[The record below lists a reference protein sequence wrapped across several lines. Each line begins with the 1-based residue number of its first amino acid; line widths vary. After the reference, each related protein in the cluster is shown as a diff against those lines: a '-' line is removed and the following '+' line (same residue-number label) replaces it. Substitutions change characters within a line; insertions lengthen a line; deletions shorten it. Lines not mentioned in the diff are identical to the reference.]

1 MKRCSVTVC
10 QVPRPTTYDAHLRE
24 RLLHETAAA
33 LARGGVDAVSLRRV
47 AAAAGTSTSAVYA
60 LFGGRDD
67 LVAASTAAAED
78 GFTAA
83 QVAAIATPTADP
95 VADIHALG
103 RAYRAWALANPE
115 RYTVMF
121 GGRVQRPAKGI
132 DPTDPPASI
141 VPLLTCVR
149 RLQEAGLVADR
160 HTLEV
165 ARSVWASVHGYVSLE
180 IVEGPGTEADY
191 RRHLSALLSGWGTRA
206 GQLGTGTY

>member
-67 LVAASTAAAED
+67 LVAAATAAAED

-103 RAYRAWALANPE
+103 RAYRDWALANPE
-115 RYTVMF
+115 LYTVMF
-121 GGRVQRPAKGI
+121 GVRVPRHAKGI
-132 DPTDPPASI
+132 DPADPPPSI
-141 VPLLTCVR
+141 VPLLTCVA

-191 RRHLSALLSGWGTRA
+191 QRHLSALLSGWGTRA
-206 GQLGTGTY
+206 GHLGTGTN

>member
-10 QVPRPTTYDAHLRE
+10 QVPRPTTYDAQLRD

-33 LARGGVDAVSLRRV
+33 LASGGIDAVSLRRV

-67 LVAASTAAAED
+67 LVAAAASAAEE

-83 QVAAIATPTADP
+83 QVAAMTTPTADP
-95 VADIHALG
+95 VADIAALG
-103 RAYRAWALANPE
+103 QAYRTWALANPE
-115 RYTVMF
+115 LYTVMF
-121 GGRVQRPAKGI
+121 GGRVWRPAKSI
-132 DPTDPPASI
+132 DSADPPPSI

-149 RLQEAGLVADR
+149 RLQDAGLVIDR
-160 HTLEV
+160 HVTEV

-180 IVEGPGTEADY
+180 IVDGPGSDGEY
-191 RRHLSALLSGWGTRA
+191 LRHLTALLTGWGTRA
-206 GQLGTGTY
+206 QHLGTDAN